1 MCGIVGM
8 IANENVCEV
17 LLKGLE
23 RLEYRGYD
31 SAGIYLAN
39 QEEGG
44 SLVKAQGPIK
54 ALAHKIT
61 PAMHGTVGIG
71 HTRWATH
78 GVPSEANAHP
88 HRSEHGKVVLVH
100 NGVIEN
106 YKELKEMYL
115 KDTTLTGET
124 DTEIVVNVIEQLMAN
139 EGLDAK
145 SAFKKALTQI
155 QGSYAFAL
163 IDPTQPDRFYA
174 AKNKS
179 PLLIG
184 CGPDFHLVGS
194 DALAMI
200 HQTNQLIELQD
211 GEIVTL
217 TTDSVIIETLDGQ
230 KIQRTPYEAQV
241 DNDSIDKGTYPF
253 YMLKEIEE
261 QPLVIRRLQQKY
273 FDQTGNVRID
283 SDLIQKIA
291 ASDRLYIVACG
302 TSYHAGLAAKA
313 TLEAWIKTPV
323 EVHVASEFGYHM
335 PLLTPKA
342 FFIFLSQSG
351 ETADSRQVLVK
362 TNQLHLPSL
371 TITNV
376 PGSTLAR
383 EADAALF
390 LEAGPEIAV
399 ASTKAYTAQISLLTI
414 LAYAVAQQR
423 GGNYGQPSDLSHE
436 FSLVEEKM
444 TQMIEDK
451 SAIHQAVKHYLPT
464 TRNAFFIGR
473 GVDYAVALEAA
484 LKLKEISYIQAEGFA
499 AGELKHGTIALIET
513 GTPVIGLITDEATHT
528 HTRGNLEEVKSRGA
542 ETMIFAKASL
552 AQADD
557 LFVLPDVPDYLAS
570 LVTIIPLQL
579 LAYYASDER
588 GYDVDKPRNLAKSVT
603 VE

>member
-39 QEEGG
+39 QEER

-54 ALAHKIT
+54 TLTQKIT
-61 PAMHGTVGIG
+61 PTMNGTVGIG

-78 GVPSEANAHP
+78 GIPSEANAHP

-106 YKELKEMYL
+106 YQELKATYL
-115 KDTTLTGET
+115 KETELIGET
-124 DTEIVVNVIEQLMAN
+124 DTEVIVNVIEHFIEK
-139 EGLDAK
+139 EGLDVKA
-145 SAFKKALTQI
+145 AFKKVLTEI
-155 QGSYAFAL
+155 KGSYAFAL
-163 IDPTQPDRFYA
+163 IDPTNPTHFYA
-174 AKNKS
+174 AKHKS

-184 CGPDFHLVGS
+184 CGTNFHLVGS

-200 HQTNQLIELQD
+200 HQTNELIELQD
-211 GEIVTL
+211 GEFVTL
-217 TTDSVIIETLDGQ
+217 TTDSIQIETLDG
-230 KIQRTPYEAQV
+230 KIIQRAPFRAQI

-261 QPLVIRRLQQKY
+261 QPLVMRRLQQKY
-273 FDQTGNVRID
+273 LAPSGESLI
-283 SDLIQKIA
+283 SDRLIQKIA

-302 TSYHAGLAAKA
+302 TSYHAGLAAKT
-313 TLEAWIKTPV
+313 TLERWTNIPV

-335 PLLTPKA
+335 PLLTAKP

-362 TNQLHLPSL
+362 INRQNLPSL

-383 EADAALF
+383 EANDALL

-399 ASTKAYTAQISLLTI
+399 ASTKAYTAQITLLTI
-414 LAYAVAQQR
+414 LADAIARHKGIVEQLPK
-423 GGNYGQPSDLSHE
+423 NLSQAL
-436 FSLVEEKM
+436 SLVEEQM
-444 TQMIEDK
+444 TQIVEEK
-451 SAIHQAVKHYLPT
+451 ETIHQIVNDFLPT

-473 GVDYAVALEAA
+473 GIDYAVALEAA

-513 GTPVIGLITDEATHT
+513 GTPVIGLITDDATAS
-528 HTRGNLEEVKSRGA
+528 HTRGNLEEVRSRGA
-542 ETMIFAKASL
+542 ETIVLSKKSL
-552 AQADD
+552 AQTTDR
-557 LFVLPDVPDYLAS
+557 FILPDAPDYLVS
-570 LVTIIPLQL
+570 LIAILPLQL
-579 LAYYASDER
+579 LAYYASFER

>member
-39 QEEGG
+39 QEER

-54 ALAHKIT
+54 TLTQKIT
-61 PAMHGTVGIG
+61 PTMNGTVGIG

-78 GVPSEANAHP
+78 GIPSEANAHP

-106 YKELKEMYL
+106 YQELKATYL
-115 KDTTLTGET
+115 KETKLIGET
-124 DTEIVVNVIEQLMAN
+124 DTEVIVNVIEHFIET
-139 EGLDAK
+139 EGLDVK
-145 SAFKKALTQI
+145 TAFKKVLTEI
-155 QGSYAFAL
+155 KGSYAFAL
-163 IDPTQPDRFYA
+163 IDPTDPTHFYA
-174 AKNKS
+174 AKHKS

-184 CGPDFHLVGS
+184 CGTNFHLVGS

-200 HQTNQLIELQD
+200 HQTNELIELQD
-211 GEIVTL
+211 GEFVTL
-217 TTDSVIIETLDGQ
+217 TTDSIQIETLDG
-230 KIQRTPYEAQV
+230 KTIQRAPFRAQI

-261 QPLVIRRLQQKY
+261 QPLVMRRLQQKY
-273 FDQTGNVRID
+273 LAPSGESLI
-283 SDLIQKIA
+283 SDTLIQKIA

-302 TSYHAGLAAKA
+302 TSYHAGIAAKT
-313 TLEAWIKTPV
+313 TLERWTNIPV

-335 PLLTPKA
+335 PLLTAKP

-362 TNQLHLPSL
+362 INQQNLPSL

-383 EADAALF
+383 EANDALL

-399 ASTKAYTAQISLLTI
+399 ASTKAYTAQITLLTI
-414 LAYAVAQQR
+414 LADAIARHKGIVEQLPK
-423 GGNYGQPSDLSHE
+423 NLSQAL
-436 FSLVEEKM
+436 SLVEEQM
-444 TQMIEDK
+444 TQIVEEK
-451 SAIHQAVKHYLPT
+451 ETIHQIANDFLPT

-473 GVDYAVALEAA
+473 GIDYAVALEAA

-513 GTPVIGLITDEATHT
+513 GTPVIGLITDDATAS
-528 HTRGNLEEVKSRGA
+528 HTRGNLEEVRSRGA
-542 ETMIFAKASL
+542 KTIVLSKKSL
-552 AQADD
+552 AQTTDR
-557 LFVLPDVPDYLAS
+557 FILPDAPDYLMS
-570 LVTIIPLQL
+570 LIAILPLQL
-579 LAYYASDER
+579 LAYYASFER

>member
-39 QEEGG
+39 QEER

-54 ALAHKIT
+54 TLTQKIT
-61 PAMHGTVGIG
+61 PTMNGTVGIG

-78 GVPSEANAHP
+78 GIPSEANAHP

-106 YKELKEMYL
+106 YQELKATYL
-115 KDTTLTGET
+115 KETKLIGET
-124 DTEIVVNVIEQLMAN
+124 DTEVIVNVIEHFIET
-139 EGLDAK
+139 EGLDVKA
-145 SAFKKALTQI
+145 AFKKILTEI
-155 QGSYAFAL
+155 KGSYAFAL
-163 IDPTQPDRFYA
+163 IDPTDPTHFYA
-174 AKNKS
+174 AKHKS

-184 CGPDFHLVGS
+184 CGTNFHLVGS

-200 HQTNQLIELQD
+200 HQTNKLIELQD
-211 GEIVTL
+211 GEFVTL
-217 TTDSVIIETLDGQ
+217 TTDAIQIETLDG
-230 KIQRTPYEAQV
+230 KTIQRAPFHAQI

-261 QPLVIRRLQQKY
+261 QPLVMRRLQQKY
-273 FDQTGNVRID
+273 LAPSGESLI
-283 SDLIQKIA
+283 SDTFIQKIA

-302 TSYHAGLAAKA
+302 TSYHAGLATKT
-313 TLEAWIKTPV
+313 TLERWTNIPV
-323 EVHVASEFGYHM
+323 EVHIASEFGYHM
-335 PLLTPKA
+335 PLLTGKP

-362 TNQLHLPSL
+362 INQQNLPSL

-383 EADAALF
+383 EADDALL

-399 ASTKAYTAQISLLTI
+399 ASTKAYTAQITLLTI
-414 LAYAVAQQR
+414 LADAVARQKGLVEQLPK
-423 GGNYGQPSDLSHE
+423 NLSQAL
-436 FSLVEEKM
+436 SLVEEQM
-444 TQMIEDK
+444 TQIVEEK
-451 SAIHQAVKHYLPT
+451 EIIHQIVNDFLPT

-473 GVDYAVALEAA
+473 GIDYAVALEAA

-513 GTPVIGLITDEATHT
+513 GTPVIGLITDDTTAT
-528 HTRGNLEEVKSRGA
+528 HTRGNLEEVRSRGA
-542 ETMIFAKASL
+542 ETIVLAKKSL
-552 AQADD
+552 AQTTDR
-557 LFVLPDVPDYLAS
+557 FILPDAPDYLMS
-570 LVTIIPLQL
+570 LITILPLQL
-579 LAYYASDER
+579 LAYYASFER